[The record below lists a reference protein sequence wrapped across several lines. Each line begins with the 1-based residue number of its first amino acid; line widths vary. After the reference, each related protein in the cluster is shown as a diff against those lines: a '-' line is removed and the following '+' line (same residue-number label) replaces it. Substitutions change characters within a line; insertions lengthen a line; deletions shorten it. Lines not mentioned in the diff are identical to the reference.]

1 MEVDTLKLSLE
12 TEKSNVVESNSK
24 LGKQA
29 LRIEELQIEVELHK
43 QGAQS

>member
-1 MEVDTLKLSLE
+1 LE
-12 TEKSNVVESNSK
+12 TEKANVVECNSK

-29 LRIEELQIEVELHK
+29 LRIQELQNEVELHK